1 LGCKVN
7 KETFISK
14 VLPLQNSWFK
24 LALGYLK
31 NEFAAKDLVQDVAIK
46 VWEKRADWEQVENFP
61 AWCMRIARNRCLDIL
76 KKEKRII
83 LSISANNYDTTDADP
98 NPQEELELQDGS
110 QRIRKLIDRL
120 EEPQRTIMTLREMEC
135 NSYKEIAD
143 LMNMSLE
150 QVKVNIYRGRQKLK
164 NIIINKNNHES

>member
-24 LALGYLK
+24 LAMGYLK

-46 VWEKRADWEQVENFP
+46 VWEKRLDWEQIENFP
-61 AWCMRIARNRCLDIL
+61 AWCMRIARNRCLDLL
-76 KKEKRII
+76 KKEKRTV
-83 LSISANNYDTTDADP
+83 LGISASYDTADITL
-98 NPQEELELQDGS
+98 NPQEKLEWKDS
-110 QRIRKLIDRL
+110 DHRIRKLLEGL
-120 EEPQRTIMTLREMEC
+120 EEPQRTIMLLREMEC
-135 NSYKEIAD
+135 NSYKEIAAV
-143 LMNMSLE
+143 MNLTME

-164 NIIINKNNHES
+164 KILEKRKE

>member
-24 LALGYLK
+24 LAMGYLK

-46 VWEKRADWEQVENFP
+46 VWEKRLDWEQIENFP
-61 AWCMRIARNRCLDIL
+61 AWCMRIARNRCLDLL
-76 KKEKRII
+76 KKEKRTV
-83 LSISANNYDTTDADP
+83 LGISASCDTADITL
-98 NPQEELELQDGS
+98 NPQEKLEWKDS
-110 QRIRKLIDRL
+110 DHRIRKLLEGL
-120 EEPQRTIMTLREMEC
+120 EEPQRSIMLLREMEC
-135 NSYKEIAD
+135 NSYKEIAAV
-143 LMNMSLE
+143 MNLTME

-164 NIIINKNNHES
+164 KILEKRKEQ

>member
-1 LGCKVN
+1 MN

-24 LALGYLK
+24 LAMRYLK

-46 VWEKRADWEQVENFP
+46 VWEKRGDWEQVENFP
-61 AWCMRIARNRCLDIL
+61 AWCMRIAKNRCLDLL
-76 KKEKRII
+76 KKQKRTI
-83 LSISANNYDTTDADP
+83 LSISANNYDTIDVTI
-98 NPQEELELQDGS
+98 NQLEELELKDS
-110 QRIRKLIDRL
+110 DEEISMLINSLD
-120 EEPQRTIMTLREMEC
+120 EPQKTIIRMREMEC

-143 LMNMSLE
+143 VMNMTLD

-164 NIIINKNNHES
+164 KILLNKNKNES